1 MGRGSRKM
9 NQVSVALQFLD
20 YIGVA
25 VFAATGALAASRK
38 QLDIVAF
45 VFFATV
51 TAIGGGTL
59 RDMLLNVPVFW
70 IAKPIYLAV
79 PLVVAVLVFFTAHL
93 VESRYRVLLWAD
105 AIGLAAYAVVGSA
118 KTLALGASVADAL
131 ALGVLTATFGGV
143 IRDVLAGEPSVIL
156 RRELY
161 ITAAF
166 AGSLAFVVVAGIGAP
181 FWTAA
186 TVGFLVAFGV
196 RAGAL
201 VCGWALPI
209 YRTRPGRDSSKL

>member
-1 MGRGSRKM
+1 M
-9 NQVSVALQFLD
+9 NQVSILLQVLD
-20 YIGVA
+20 YIGIA

-45 VFFATV
+45 IFFAGV

-59 RDMLLNVPVFW
+59 RDVLLDVPVFW
-70 IAKPIYLAV
+70 VRNPNYLAI
-79 PLVVAVLVFFTAHL
+79 PLVVASTVYFTAHL
-93 VESRYRVLLWAD
+93 LESRFRVLLWAD
-105 AIGLAAYAVVGSA
+105 AVGLAAYAVVGAA
-118 KTLALGASVADAL
+118 KTLGLGASAADAL
-131 ALGVLTATFGGV
+131 ALGILTATFGGV

-166 AGSLAFVVVAGIGAP
+166 AGALVFVIFAALNPQLFWAGVIG
-181 FWTAA
+181 
-186 TVGFLVAFGV
+186 GFLVAFGV

-201 VCGWALPI
+201 IWGWALPV
-209 YRTRPGRDSSKL
+209 YRARPGRDSSKL

>member
-1 MGRGSRKM
+1 M
-9 NQVSVALQFLD
+9 NQVSILLQLLD
-20 YIGVA
+20 YVGIG

-38 QLDIVAF
+38 ELDIVAF
-45 VFFATV
+45 IFFATV

-59 RDMLLNVPVFW
+59 RDLLLDVPVFW
-70 IAKPIYLAV
+70 VRSPLYLAI
-79 PLVVAVLVFFTAHL
+79 PLGVAVLVYFTAHL

-105 AIGLAAYAVVGSA
+105 AIGLAAYAVVGAA
-118 KTLALGASVADAL
+118 KTLSVGASMADAL

-143 IRDVLAGEPSVIL
+143 IRDVLAGEPSVLL

-166 AGSLAFVVVAGIGAP
+166 AGALVFVLLAGIAAP

-186 TVGFLVAFGV
+186 PAGFFVALGV

-201 VCGWALPI
+201 LRGWALPV
-209 YRTRPGRDSSKL
+209 YRARPGRDSSRL

>member
-1 MGRGSRKM
+1 MEPGAGELG
-9 NQVSVALQFLD
+9 QVITLLQLLD
-20 YIGVA
+20 YVGIA

-51 TAIGGGTL
+51 TAVGGGTL
-59 RDMLLNVPVFW
+59 RDVLLDVPVFW
-70 IAKPIYLAV
+70 VRSPAYLVV
-79 PLVVAVLVFFTAHL
+79 PLAVAVLVYFTAHL

-105 AIGLAAYAVVGSA
+105 AVGLAAYTVVGAA
-118 KTLALGASVADAL
+118 KTLAVNASTADAL

-161 ITAAF
+161 ITCAF
-166 AGSLAFVVVAGIGAP
+166 AGALIFVILSGIGAP
-181 FWTAA
+181 FWTGA
-186 TVGFLVAFGV
+186 TLGFLVAFGV

-201 VCGWALPI
+201 RWGWALPV
-209 YRTRPGRDSSKL
+209 YRARPGRDSGGL

>member
-1 MGRGSRKM
+1 MSEVSFIL
-9 NQVSVALQFLD
+9 QVLD
-20 YIGVA
+20 YVGIA

-45 VFFATV
+45 IFFATV
-51 TAIGGGTL
+51 TATGGGTL
-59 RDMLLNVPVFW
+59 RDILLDVPVFW
-70 IAKPIYLAV
+70 VRSPIYLAI
-79 PLVVAVLVFFTAHL
+79 PLVVAVLVYFTAHT
-93 VESRYRVLLWAD
+93 VESRYRILLWAD
-105 AIGLAAYAVVGSA
+105 AIGLAAYAVVGAA
-118 KTLALGASVADAL
+118 KTLSAGASVADAL
-131 ALGVLTATFGGV
+131 MLGVLTASFGGV

-166 AGSLAFVVVAGIGAP
+166 AGALVFVLLASTAAP

-186 TVGFLVAFGV
+186 AAGFLVAFGV

-201 VCGWALPI
+201 VRGWALPV

>member
-1 MGRGSRKM
+1 M
-9 NQVSVALQFLD
+9 NQVFSLLQVLD
-20 YIGVA
+20 YVGIG
-25 VFAATGALAASRK
+25 VFAAAGALAASRK
-38 QLDIVAF
+38 QLDLVAF

-59 RDMLLNVPVFW
+59 RDILLDVPVFW
-70 IAKPIYLAV
+70 VRSPLYLAI
-79 PLVVAVLVFFTAHL
+79 PLAIAVLVYFTAHL
-93 VESRYRVLLWAD
+93 LESRYRVLLWAD
-105 AIGLAAYAVVGSA
+105 GIGLAAYAVIGAA
-118 KTLALGASVADAL
+118 KTLSVGGSVADAL

-143 IRDVLAGEPSVIL
+143 IRDVIAGEPSVLL
-156 RRELY
+156 RGELY

-166 AGSLAFVVVAGIGAP
+166 AGALAFVLLASTGAP

-186 TVGFLVAFGV
+186 ILGFLVAFGV

-201 VCGWALPI
+201 IWGWTLPV

>member
-1 MGRGSRKM
+1 M
-9 NQVSVALQFLD
+9 NQVFTLLQVLD
-20 YIGVA
+20 YVGIG

-38 QLDIVAF
+38 QLDLVAF
-45 VFFATV
+45 IFFATV

-59 RDMLLNVPVFW
+59 RDVLLDVPVFW
-70 IAKPIYLAV
+70 VRSPLHLAI
-79 PLVVAVLVFFTAHL
+79 PLCVAVLVYFTAHL
-93 VESRYRVLLWAD
+93 FESRYRVLLWAD
-105 AIGLAAYAVVGSA
+105 AIGLAAYSVVGAA
-118 KTLALGASVADAL
+118 KTLNVGASIADAL

-166 AGSLAFVVVAGIGAP
+166 AGALAFVLLAGIGAP
-181 FWTAA
+181 FWSAA
-186 TVGFLVAFGV
+186 TAGFLVAFGV

-201 VCGWALPI
+201 SWGWALPV